1 MKSLIIGV
9 KRRGVKTMF
18 DTICVISLFML
29 VVATFLASL
38 ALIVFS
44 ILVILKLV
52 IRIKEEIE
60 DLIY

>member
-1 MKSLIIGV
+1 
-9 KRRGVKTMF
+9 MF

-29 VVATFLASL
+29 VVATFLVSL